1 MSDIKFNCPQCGQR
15 IICDA
20 CASGLEANCPACQT
34 CVIVPSLAETT
45 VTPPVI
51 ETSAGRA
58 RLSTEE
64 TPASKSRRVAV
75 SIGVALVLV
84 AATVLLAIKI
94 GSSSKEGGPFQSIS
108 WQLTTSYTL
117 KAADRS
123 TEYSITDKG
132 KAEGICYLVIQ
143 CSVLP
148 EYVKKPDD
156 EELLEHFQLVLANGE
171 TNTPSVASSSFT
183 YGKGASASKLME
195 MKSTFLFQVEEASA
209 RHGGHGFAFE
219 QYPAVLLTKKN
230 RSTQAR

>member
-1 MSDIKFNCPQCGQR
+1 MSDIKFNCSNCGQH

-20 CASGLEANCPACQT
+20 QASGLETNCPTCQT
-34 CVIVPSLAETT
+34 RVIVPSLAETN
-45 VTPPVI
+45 VTPPI
-51 ETSAGRA
+51 LETSAGRA
-58 RLSTEE
+58 TLSLAE
-64 TPASKSRRVAV
+64 TPASNSRRVVA

-84 AATVLLAIKI
+84 ATTVLLAIKI
-94 GSSSKEGGPFQSIS
+94 GSSNKGGGPFQSIS

-117 KAADRS
+117 KAVDRT

-132 KAEGICYLVIQ
+132 KAEGICYLVVQ

-156 EELLEHFQLVLANGE
+156 EELLEHFQLVLANGQ
-171 TNTPSVASSSFT
+171 TNTASVASSSFA
-183 YGKGASASKLME
+183 YGKSASTNMLTE

-209 RHGGHGFAFE
+209 REGGHAFAFE